1 MKSIW
6 FIYQPCKRSTTY
18 YRHANSANLLFWSSH
33 FQKMF
38 FSIALRE
45 YYDACFCFCYF
56 CKKNSKGKYWLEST
70 DSHSH
75 QFFSAS
81 WRCLKKISFKIL
93 VEHHIF
99 SGKLHPVMKFSIS
112 NRFTTKISTWGMY
125 RRKKNLTN
133 SNNIHRITYLIQKRN
148 YLCKLANTV

>member
-45 YYDACFCFCYF
+45 YYDACFCFCYV
-56 CKKNSKGKYWLEST
+56 CKKIRKENIGLNLPLLTLINFFLPLDAVSK
-70 DSHSH
+70 
-75 QFFSAS
+75 
-81 WRCLKKISFKIL
+81 RFKIL

-125 RRKKNLTN
+125 RRKKTWQIPTILP
-133 SNNIHRITYLIQKRN
+133 YLIQKRN